1 MASVQSSEK
10 KARLATLRAVV
21 TSIVASACCWL
32 PLLLIA
38 FGFSAAGI
46 GSIFEEYR
54 P

>member
-1 MASVQSSEK
+1 MASVQTSEK
-10 KARLATLRAVV
+10 KAWLATFGAVV